1 MTATTS
7 SETAKKSRMNS
18 FFGRRYITGI
28 NSNKKG
34 LIVNCIMQLLA
45 LPVAAVIALLLCYL
59 EENYD
64 KLGSD
69 TISSIEN
76 GTMAFAV
83 IAVIAFGVS
92 IMSGIPTAMAH
103 FSYLHKKAQ
112 ADMHYALPLNNRQ
125 RFIAD
130 YLSGLTVYLGPVI
143 AAVILAFAILGIG
156 SAFINTE
163 PVWKQLMPIAIKIG
177 VVVFMAM
184 LQLYT
189 VAVFSLT
196 FCGNGFEAGFSICA
210 FNVLIPATILCLW
223 SAVTETATFGVVAE
237 SILKMNIFTDTSP
250 VGAAAFLMN
259 LDDYFSFAYDSV
271 STFNSLFAKWL
282 ILNVLCTAAYAV
294 AAFFLYK
301 SRKAEDVSK
310 PYVHRS
316 FFYALLTMAVFC
328 VLSLFII
335 GEAPISAGIVICAV
349 GWFVMEIITR
359 RGFKRFWTAAVGF
372 VAATAAVFGIIG
384 ICTVSD
390 GFGASKRIPTA
401 DSVKSVTINCGDS
414 YLITSCEFTDEK
426 VIEEAV
432 KLHQQCIDQYYS
444 FDEKNFPP
452 VDLNDNIVHVDD
464 DLFRVSYTMKS
475 GAGYTREYT
484 VSQSMEADLMKAI
497 LLSDEAADVCSE
509 DVGYIDVHS
518 NAQNPCGVNAEYL
531 GVSTSVNISE
541 KELEELR
548 GDLKADMLDMTEEEL
563 VNVDV
568 YCYLDNGMFV
578 LDSFERTIADL
589 NDFGLD
595 LSGVTIEDEFTIM
608 PDPVFA
614 SYTILSY
621 GSRTD
626 VHDYEYTY
634 YMDYDALSEVDQL
647 CNLSSYSY
655 GDMCSGTAYE
665 ISCENPYI
673 DQLLDNMTT
682 FIIGQKPIA
691 AIDLYGNNYYL
702 KDTDENRKLIEKLME
717 YKIDEYDCSHKYE
730 YEYSDDEIYD
740 EIYY

>member
-34 LIVNCIMQLLA
+34 LIVNCVMQLLG
-45 LPVAAVIALLLCYL
+45 LPVAAVITLILCYV

-64 KLGSD
+64 K
-69 TISSIEN
+69 ISSSTNMALEK
-76 GTMAFAV
+76 GTLAFAI
-83 IAVIAFGVS
+83 IAIIAFGVS

-103 FSYLHKKAQ
+103 FSYLHQKAQ
-112 ADMHYALPLNNRQ
+112 ADMHYALPLNNKQ

-143 AAVILAFAILGIG
+143 AAVILAFAIFGVG
-156 SAFINTE
+156 SIFINTE
-163 PVWKQLMPIAIKIG
+163 PVWKQLMPIAVKIG
-177 VVVFMAM
+177 VIVFMAM

-223 SAVTETATFGVVAE
+223 FAITETATFGIVSE

-250 VGAAAFLMN
+250 VGAAAFLLN
-259 LDDYFSFAYDSV
+259 LDDYFNDSV

-328 VLSLFII
+328 VLSLFMI
-335 GEAPISAGIVICAV
+335 GEMPISAGIVICAV

-414 YLITSCEFTDEK
+414 YLITSCKFTDEK
-426 VIEEAV
+426 VIEEAI
-432 KLHQQCIDQYYS
+432 KLHQQCIDKYYS
-444 FDEKNFPP
+444 FDEKDFTP

-464 DLFRVSYTMKS
+464 DLFRVTYTTKS
-475 GAGYTREYT
+475 GAVYAREYT

-497 LLSDEAADVCSE
+497 FLSDEAADVCSE

-518 NAQNPCGVNAEYL
+518 NAQNPCGVNIRYL
-531 GVSTSVNISE
+531 YESTSVNISE
-541 KELEELR
+541 MELEKLCS
-548 GDLKADMLDMTEEEL
+548 DLKADILEMTEEEL
-563 VNVDV
+563 VNGDI

-589 NDFGLD
+589 NDFGFDRSSLCYD
-595 LSGVTIEDEFTIM
+595 TFDGEFTIM
-608 PDPVFA
+608 LDPVFA

-626 VHDYEYTY
+626 VHDYEYNY

-655 GDMCSGTAYE
+655 GDMCCGTAYE
-665 ISCENPYI
+665 ISCEKPYI
-673 DQLLDNMTT
+673 DELLDNMTT

-691 AIDLYGNNYYL
+691 AIDLYGSQYYL

-717 YKIDEYDCSHKYE
+717 YKIDEYDYSSRYE